1 MDSIVNLPAA
11 WTSEL
16 LPSADELAQ
25 RYSTMSGRQLA
36 NWPFYLALAYFKLAI
51 IAAGVDFRDRMAA
64 GGAAPDWDRDVV
76 APLVAAGL
84 KSLSA

>member
-1 MDSIVNLPAA
+1 MDIGAA
-11 WTSEL
+11 SV
-16 LPSADELAQ
+16 
-25 RYSTMSGRQLA
+25 GRRTGA
-36 NWPFYLALAYFKLAI
+36 AVFDDVGAAAGWPFYLALAYFKLAI
-51 IAAGVDFRDRMAA
+51 IAAGVDFRDRLAA